1 MGMHEPQE
9 KSRSESTVSIQK
21 EKSRRKQ
28 KWVRHMVRTTEGGYV
43 VARPDSAMVGTEVES
58 LKIPHL

>member
-9 KSRSESTVSIQK
+9 KSRSKSTVSVQE
-21 EKSRRKQ
+21 EKSRGKQ
-28 KWVRHMVRTTEGGYV
+28 KWVRHTVQTTEGGHM
-43 VARPDSAMVGTEVES
+43 VACPDSAVVGTEVTS